1 MHEKYNRP
9 YHTKKKRNIAI
20 ISGVTLSILVSP
32 MLAALT
38 VGVGVP
44 IALGYIYGVVPI
56 SLCRSGGCA
65 SVTTLKNG
73 RGVNL
78 EFDTDGDLVTNAND
92 RSTAMEASSAA
103 EENVDGVVTVVATVN
118 TRTPGAYSVFSEQTK
133 YKVYIKLIN
142 NS

>member
-20 ISGVTLSILVSP
+20 VSGVALSILVSP

-78 EFDTDGDLVTNAND
+78 EFDSDADMVTNPNGN
-92 RSTAMEASSAA
+92 STTGVEASSVA
-103 EENVDGVVTVVATVN
+103 EENLDGVVTVVATVN
-118 TRTPGAYSVFSEQTK
+118 TRAPG
-133 YKVYIKLIN
+133 VYLNSISSKLFFLEVQ
-142 NS
+142 

>member
-1 MHEKYNRP
+1 
-9 YHTKKKRNIAI
+9 
-20 ISGVTLSILVSP
+20 

-78 EFDTDGDLVTNAND
+78 EFDSDGDVVVNPNERPT
-92 RSTAMEASSAA
+92 TMEASSAA

-118 TRTPGAYSVFSEQTK
+118 TRAPGWIKFYVF
-133 YKVYIKLIN
+133 IN
-142 NS
+142 KA

>member
-9 YHTKKKRNIAI
+9 YHTRRKRNVAI
-20 ISGVTLSILVSP
+20 VSGVTLSVLVSP

-78 EFDTDGDLVTNAND
+78 EFNSDVDMVTNPNVT
-92 RSTAMEASSAA
+92 STASGIEASSTA
-103 EENVDGVVTVVATVN
+103 EENLDGVVTVMATVN
-118 TRTPGAYSVFSEQTK
+118 TRTPGW
-133 YKVYIKLIN
+133 
-142 NS
+142 

>member
-20 ISGVTLSILVSP
+20 VSGVTLSILVSP

-65 SVTTLKNG
+65 SVTTLRNG

-78 EFDTDGDLVTNAND
+78 EFDTDGSQSECDCIWH
-92 RSTAMEASSAA
+92 
-103 EENVDGVVTVVATVN
+103 
-118 TRTPGAYSVFSEQTK
+118 GAKFGYRRKHRRCGDSGS
-133 YKVYIKLIN
+133 

>member
-20 ISGVTLSILVSP
+20 VSGVTLSILVSP

-65 SVTTLKNG
+65 SVTTLRNG
-73 RGVNL
+73 RGV
-78 EFDTDGDLVTNAND
+78 TQMV
-92 RSTAMEASSAA
+92 RW
-103 EENVDGVVTVVATVN
+103 
-118 TRTPGAYSVFSEQTK
+118 
-133 YKVYIKLIN
+133 
-142 NS
+142 

>member
-78 EFDTDGDLVTNAND
+78 EFDTDGDMVTNPNE
-92 RSTAMEASSAA
+92 RSAAMEASSAA

-118 TRTPGAYSVFSEQTK
+118 TRAPGMC
-133 YKVYIKLIN
+133 
-142 NS
+142 

>member
-65 SVTTLKNG
+65 SVTTKNG

-78 EFDTDGDLVTNAND
+78 EFDSDGDIVTNPNE
-92 RSTAMEASSAA
+92 RSAAMEASSAA
-103 EENVDGVVTVVATVN
+103 EENIDGVVTVVVTVN
-118 TRTPGAYSVFSEQTK
+118 SRAPG
-133 YKVYIKLIN
+133 L
-142 NS
+142 

>member
-1 MHEKYNRP
+1 
-9 YHTKKKRNIAI
+9 
-20 ISGVTLSILVSP
+20 

-118 TRTPGAYSVFSEQTK
+118 TRTPGAYSEFSEQTK

>member
-20 ISGVTLSILVSP
+20 VSGVTLSILVSP

-65 SVTTLKNG
+65 SVTTLRNG

-78 EFDTDGDLVTNAND
+78 EFDTDGEMVASQNATV
-92 RSTAMEASSAA
+92 SGMEPSSAT
-103 EENVDGVVTVVATVN
+103 EENIDGVVTVVATVN
-118 TRTPGAYSVFSEQTK
+118 TRTPGKGLAIALHVV
-133 YKVYIKLIN
+133 VYCD
-142 NS
+142 

>member
-9 YHTKKKRNIAI
+9 LHTKKKRNIAI
-20 ISGVTLSILVSP
+20 IGGVTLSILVSP

-65 SVTTLKNG
+65 SVTTLKNR

-78 EFDTDGDLVTNAND
+78 ELDSDGDIVANHTD
-92 RSTAMEASSAA
+92 RSVAMEASSVV
-103 EENVDGVVTVVATVN
+103 EENHDGVVTVVATVN
-118 TRTPGAYSVFSEQTK
+118 TRTPGLFKKA
-133 YKVYIKLIN
+133 L
-142 NS
+142 

>member
-20 ISGVTLSILVSP
+20 VSGVTLSILVSP

-65 SVTTLKNG
+65 SVTTQKNG

-78 EFDTDGDLVTNAND
+78 EFDSEGDMVTNPNE
-92 RSTAMEASSAA
+92 RSNAMEASSAA
-103 EENVDGVVTVVATVN
+103 DENIDSVVTVVATVN
-118 TRTPGAYSVFSEQTK
+118 TRAPGNRYLTIPQ
-133 YKVYIKLIN
+133 
-142 NS
+142 